1 MASQQPSSS
10 VPASPPKVS
19 SEDIISQK
27 TGIGFGTGVVLSVLL
42 FRRRAFPVWLGTGF
56 GLGSGWTDCER
67 SFNPVAVP
75 GVRILPSAAAATA
88 NPSTMERLSARTAEV
103 FDKTKDKTQELAG
116 KGKQKA
122 QEVESKVEEKVS
134 SDFKIRSAVEAHETP
149 DNDCL
154 ACRLTGTATLSAL
167 GAYSFREAYLAGAFA
182 SRAPRSAS
190 LRARGFLLVLFG
202 ATCFAGGAY
211 RLVN

>member
-1 MASQQPSSS
+1 MEMLIRW
-10 VPASPPKVS
+10 PPFA
-19 SEDIISQK
+19 
-27 TGIGFGTGVVLSVLL
+27 G
-42 FRRRAFPVWLGTGF
+42 RAFPVWLGTGF

-122 QEVESKVEEKVS
+122 QEVESKVEEKV
-134 SDFKIRSAVEAHETP
+134 RRV
-149 DNDCL
+149 
-154 ACRLTGTATLSAL
+154 
-167 GAYSFREAYLAGAFA
+167 
-182 SRAPRSAS
+182 
-190 LRARGFLLVLFG
+190 
-202 ATCFAGGAY
+202 
-211 RLVN
+211 